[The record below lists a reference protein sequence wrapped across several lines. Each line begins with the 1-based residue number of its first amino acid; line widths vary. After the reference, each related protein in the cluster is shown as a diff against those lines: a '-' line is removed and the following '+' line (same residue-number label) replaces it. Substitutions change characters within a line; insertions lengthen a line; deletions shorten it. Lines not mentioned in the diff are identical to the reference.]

1 VLESL
6 RVDVNR
12 NGLHSVE
19 VEERFEADGPYA
31 VDLTNHGEASHL
43 HLHLDDDLSTIA
55 RLEAANHYV
64 ESGET
69 RSVRVHVK
77 NQTEWPEDVVR
88 GKLKVVA
95 GHGRET
101 RYVDVVFDRTTDE
114 EPVDIDP
121 ELAASG
127 ASSGSGR
134 PSGRR
139 SRSST
144 LRVIPVVVLGTVAVL
159 LAIAAVLSAGG
170 IDLVFGGL
178 AFVAALLTGVVAY
191 VLG

>member
-12 NGLHSVE
+12 SGLHSVE
-19 VEERFEADGPYA
+19 VDERFESDGEFA
-31 VDLTNHGEASHL
+31 VDLINHGEASHL
-43 HLHLDDDLSTIA
+43 HLHLDDDLSPIA

-64 ESGET
+64 ESDET

-77 NQTEWPEDVVR
+77 DHQEWPEDVIR

-134 PSGRR
+134 PSGGS

-144 LRVIPVVVLGTVAVL
+144 LRLIPVVVLGIVAVL
-159 LAIAAVLSAGG
+159 LAVAALLSAGG

-178 AFVAALLTGVVAY
+178 AFVSALLTGVVAY
-191 VLG
+191 ALG